1 MTKALFTGSFDP
13 VTLGHIDIIRR
24 AAMVFDEVIVCAM
37 ININKQYMFSEAERL
52 SMLRDSLLDM
62 PNVRVDSHNG
72 FAADY
77 AKKHGV
83 NAFVK
88 GVRTL
93 ADYEYEMQMAFYN
106 KRIAPEIETV
116 CLFAGDAYAC
126 VSSSGVREL
135 MAFGGSVDGLVPEA
149 VLRVIETNR
158 GESNHEKR

>member
-24 AAMVFDEVIVCAM
+24 AASVFDEVIVCAM
-37 ININKQYMFSEAERL
+37 ININKHYLFSEAQRL
-52 SMLRDSLLDM
+52 SMLRESLSDM
-62 PNVRVDSHNG
+62 PNVRVDSVG
-72 FAADY
+72 
-77 AKKHGV
+77 
-83 NAFVK
+83 AFVK

-116 CLFAGDAYAC
+116 CLFADDAFAH

-135 MAFGGSVDGLVPEA
+135 LAFGGSVEGLVPEA
-149 VLRVIETNR
+149 VLRVIEINR
-158 GESNHEKR
+158 GEINHEKR

>member
-24 AAMVFDEVIVCAM
+24 AASVFDEVIVCAM
-37 ININKQYMFSEAERL
+37 ININKHYLFSEAQRL
-52 SMLRDSLLDM
+52 SMLRESLSDM
-62 PNVRVDSHNG
+62 PNVRVDSHSG

-77 AKKHGV
+77 AKNQGV
-83 NAFVK
+83 GAFVK

-116 CLFAGDAYAC
+116 CLFADDAFAH

-135 MAFGGSVDGLVPEA
+135 LAFGGSVEGLVPEA
-149 VLRVIETNR
+149 VLRVIEINR
-158 GESNHEKR
+158 GEINHEKR